1 MQETWVRSLGQENPL
16 EKGMAA
22 HFSILAWRIQW
33 TEQPGRL
40 QSMGITESETTEQL
54 NTFTSDHQALD
65 PGDWRP
71 PVYSRDTMSRL
82 SNFPLLLHGNC
93 TTGLGGTDGP
103 LTPK

>member
-1 MQETWVRSLGQENPL
+1 
-16 EKGMAA
+16 MAA

-71 PVYSRDTMSRL
+71 PVYKRE
-82 SNFPLLLHGNC
+82 
-93 TTGLGGTDGP
+93 
-103 LTPK
+103 TPWRG